1 MHWSLW
7 LYSLALVQLVA
18 AAATLYERERS
29 LDEIAKRYTRRTP
42 GGIHLPLVR
51 RKLSNLERRG
61 TASAIGLG
69 DNVDVAYTVLMTIGG
84 ITTPIIV
91 DTGSSD
97 LWVMSDA
104 CNEGCEGNVPIYPQA
119 SFRPSGLDVAMI
131 YGDSTTGTFATG
143 TIGEDTIGLAG
154 LTLTNQYFAAIN
166 RTNTSVV
173 DVGAAG
179 IFGLGFPVNSVI
191 WNNLF
196 GDTITKNGLSRR
208 DGGETPMNHPKI
220 KLGSPFP
227 NTHFRRTQFPTLPGL
242 LGGYSKHVA
251 RQTTSVMDSALA
263 SYSTLGPFITRL
275 VAEGT
280 LSLPMI
286 SVTLQR
292 DTIEVGGNE
301 GVLSIGELPN
311 DVSSSDLTWVA
322 LRGYSEAEGGLPAPS
337 SSPNEV
343 YPIAWEVMLDGVYF
357 DGQKLPASNLSSSS
371 IKLSALIDT
380 GNSLIRGPSDVVS
393 QIYRSLGT
401 SFACNEPHTL
411 AFQIGGKM
419 FPVDPR
425 DFIAQAFTNNVRRA
439 RRTSSRR
446 TRPKWAVPV
455 LLECWYAVFKRSVIG
470 VLLWNLSSHPSIRR
484 RLACSRPCPPMRAS
498 S

>member
-1 MHWSLW
+1 
-7 LYSLALVQLVA
+7 
-18 AAATLYERERS
+18 
-29 LDEIAKRYTRRTP
+29 
-42 GGIHLPLVR
+42 
-51 RKLSNLERRG
+51 
-61 TASAIGLG
+61 
-69 DNVDVAYTVLMTIGG
+69 
-84 ITTPIIV
+84 
-91 DTGSSD
+91 
-97 LWVMSDA
+97 MSDA

-179 IFGLGFPVNSVI
+179 IFGLGFPVNRYVLYPSSDLELLLSDVFLFYSVI

-343 YPIAWEVMLDGVYF
+343 SYPPTMMSTCDIYTDHY
-357 DGQKLPASNLSSSS
+357 
-371 IKLSALIDT
+371 SACYNRYIL
-380 GNSLIRGPSDVVS
+380 
-393 QIYRSLGT
+393 SLG
-401 SFACNEPHTL
+401 
-411 AFQIGGKM
+411 K
-419 FPVDPR
+419 
-425 DFIAQAFTNNVRRA
+425 
-439 RRTSSRR
+439 
-446 TRPKWAVPV
+446 
-455 LLECWYAVFKRSVIG
+455 
-470 VLLWNLSSHPSIRR
+470 
-484 RLACSRPCPPMRAS
+484 
-498 S
+498 